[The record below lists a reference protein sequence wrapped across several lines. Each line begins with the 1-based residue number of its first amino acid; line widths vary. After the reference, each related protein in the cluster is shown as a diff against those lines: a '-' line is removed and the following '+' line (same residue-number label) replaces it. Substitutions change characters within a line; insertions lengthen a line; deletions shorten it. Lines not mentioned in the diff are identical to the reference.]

1 MNWLFC
7 IRWPKY
13 CSFLSHTL
21 NKPRLV
27 HGGPST
33 QKKKR
38 AGCGPKCFL
47 VTETHQ
53 HFSSANS
60 KPGHYLCPLVTADKA
75 TQETPGCVLGVTE
88 AHTSLMLN
96 LTPDLAELL
105 RPQTREPYKVSLLS
119 SCLSGLATAPQGWQ
133 AVVSPHSSLELVGHG
148 GICFPSL
155 WILFFEKQANNCLLE
170 DGSRL
175 HTRLQDG
182 WSGGEGT

>member
-1 MNWLFC
+1 M
-7 IRWPKY
+7 
-13 CSFLSHTL
+13 
-21 NKPRLV
+21 
-27 HGGPST
+27 
-33 QKKKR
+33 
-38 AGCGPKCFL
+38 
-47 VTETHQ
+47 
-53 HFSSANS
+53 
-60 KPGHYLCPLVTADKA
+60 
-75 TQETPGCVLGVTE
+75 TE
-88 AHTSLMLN
+88 AHASLMLN

-155 WILFFEKQANNCLLE
+155 WILFFEKQVNNCLLE

>member
-105 RPQTREPYKVSLLS
+105 RLQTREPYKVSLLS
-119 SCLSGLATAPQGWQ
+119 SCRSGLATAPQGWQ
-133 AVVSPHSSLELVGHG
+133 AVVSPHSSPELVWAVAV
-148 GICFPSL
+148 SV
-155 WILFFEKQANNCLLE
+155 
-170 DGSRL
+170 SRL
-175 HTRLQDG
+175 RGYCFLKASEQLPAGG
-182 WSGGEGT
+182 WELPPHQTPEWLVRR